1 MSYTDNKILLTKNN
15 LFQKAYSKW
24 SASVAPR
31 KIMFSAMICD
41 LLNDGE
47 HVLAASVLM
56 SSNGQMRRSAAEV
69 YWAQLMGKE
78 ITEFEVRQCV

>member
-1 MSYTDNKILLTKNN
+1 
-15 LFQKAYSKW
+15 
-24 SASVAPR
+24 
-31 KIMFSAMICD
+31 MFSAMICD

-47 HVLAASVLM
+47 HMLAASVLM